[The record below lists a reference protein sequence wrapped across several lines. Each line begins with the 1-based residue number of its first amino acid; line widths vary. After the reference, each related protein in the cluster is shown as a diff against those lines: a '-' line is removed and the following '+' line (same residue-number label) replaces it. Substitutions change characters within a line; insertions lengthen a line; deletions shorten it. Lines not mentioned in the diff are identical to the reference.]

1 MSFDAFKAIVRTSN
15 RELEVSDR
23 QMESDSGD
31 AAANCALASLQRRRA
46 IKLALSVA
54 SVVPG
59 ISLAFQPSGILLPE
73 KGKAAEIKNSVVDKV
88 DDQAGAPGG
97 FEWPNL
103 TININ
108 INRPDIDDW
117 LLFENLTESP
127 LIIRQFSP
135 RFVAYNAAVLDMN
148 AMLARQQR
156 GKHQLEIWPNHAWTH
171 SVKGA
176 TSKRDIDQ
184 LIEYSNTVM
193 VPNMPGHRS
202 LQLPCIVDKTG
213 VVKIFDSL
221 S

>member
-1 MSFDAFKAIVRTSN
+1 MSFEALKAVSKRFSDDV
-15 RELEVSDR
+15 EVEARNGRMDSDP
-23 QMESDSGD
+23 GD
-31 AAANCALASLQRRRA
+31 AAVNCVPASWQRRKA
-46 IKLALSVA
+46 IKVVLSAA

-59 ISLAFQPSGILLPE
+59 ISWAFEQRGMAQPE
-73 KGKAAEIKNSVVDKV
+73 KGQGAELEPSFIKGIADQ
-88 DDQAGAPGG
+88 QAGL
-97 FEWPNL
+97 EWPNL

-135 RFVAYNAAVLDMN
+135 RFVAYNASMLDLN

-156 GKHQLEIWPNHAWTH
+156 GKRQLEIWPNHAWTH

-176 TSKRDIDQ
+176 TSLRDIDQ
-184 LIEYSNTVM
+184 LIDYSNTVM

-202 LQLPCIVDKTG
+202 LQLACIVDKDG
-213 VVKIFDSL
+213 VVKIFDSV